1 MAIEL
6 EQQAQLKIASI
17 RTDGATQSRA
27 ELDQNKIT
35 EYAHLMLEGAV
46 FPSATIFYDDTYYW
60 LADGFHRYH
69 ASKQIDREVI
79 SVDIKQGT
87 RRDAVLYAME
97 ANTRHGIPLPLSD
110 RKRCAKTMLEDE
122 EWREW
127 SDREIGR
134 RCGLSHVTVGSIR
147 RDLYGKNDQSD
158 ANQPVEPVEEVL
170 ECVTLRT
177 PSEVV
182 AQWFKDYPTLHHL
195 SNREIAKRCGV
206 TEGTVR
212 NYKKELQPEPI
223 LAPVREPSS
232 KLTVIWDGLE
242 QSQTIERVY
251 EEVNEQEQEADE
263 IEAKVQKLA
272 RWQRDNV
279 DLGLDKWGDPLPEH
293 SIELEPDSALSDVS
307 LPEIVGPV
315 IVPESEEPNQVE
327 EVSIL
332 AVEPEQ
338 EPIEI
343 VPEPEQPI
351 ENTSTTV
358 TPQETLQPIA
368 PDVLSSSREDK
379 RETPDE
385 IQREAK
391 REEVRERNAQLR
403 ANGVELPQGKYACL
417 VVDPPWQMQ
426 KIEREERPNQFE
438 FDYPTMT
445 EEELK
450 NFQLPEKAADDCHL
464 YLWTTQKHLPLA
476 LRLAEHWGF
485 KYQCLM
491 TWVKNVGFTP
501 FSWMYSTEHVLFCT
515 KGSLPLLAIG
525 KRLDFGGKVRE
536 HSRKPNEFYEI
547 IREVSPGPR
556 IDIFSREKRDGFE
569 QYGNEVEKY
578 VSA

>member
-1 MAIEL
+1 MIDNSVMTHPHVEI
-6 EQQAQLKIASI
+6 EQQTQLKIADI

-27 ELDQNKIT
+27 ELDQSKIT
-35 EYAHLMLEGAV
+35 EYAQLMLEGAV
-46 FPSATIFYDDTYYW
+46 FPSATIFYDGTYYW

-69 ASKQIDREVI
+69 ASKQIDRDVI
-79 SVDIKQGT
+79 NVDVRQGT

-97 ANTRHGIPLPLSD
+97 ANTRHGIPLPLAD
-110 RKRCAKTMLEDE
+110 RKRCARTLLEDE
-122 EWREW
+122 EWSKW
-127 SDREIGR
+127 SDREIAR
-134 RCGLSHVTVGSIR
+134 RCGIDGKTVAAMRPKKIAEYPQCHVG
-147 RDLYGKNDQSD
+147 
-158 ANQPVEPVEEVL
+158 QPVEPVEEVL

-182 AQWFKDYPTLHHL
+182 AQWFIDYPTLHHL

-212 NYKKELQPEPI
+212 NYKKELQPEPV
-223 LAPVREPSS
+223 LTPEREPSS
-232 KLTVIWDGLE
+232 KLTVIWDEPE
-242 QSQTIERVY
+242 QSQIIEGVS
-251 EEVNEQEQEADE
+251 EEVTEQEQEA
-263 IEAKVQKLA
+263 
-272 RWQRDNV
+272 
-279 DLGLDKWGDPLPEH
+279 
-293 SIELEPDSALSDVS
+293 DVS

-315 IVPESEEPNQVE
+315 IAPETEEPNQVE
-327 EVSIL
+327 EVPIL
-332 AVEPEQ
+332 AVEPETITTTQ
-338 EPIEI
+338 ELIEM
-343 VPEPEQPI
+343 VLEPEQPI
-351 ENTSTTV
+351 EDTPTTV
-358 TPQETLQPIA
+358 TPQETFQPIA
-368 PDVLSSSREDK
+368 PDVLFSSKEDK
-379 RETPDE
+379 RETPDN

-391 REEVRERNAQLR
+391 REEVRERNAYLR
-403 ANGVELPQGKYACL
+403 ANGVELPQGQYACL

-450 NFQLPEKAADDCHL
+450 NFQLPEMAADDCHL

-536 HSRKPNEFYEI
+536 HSRKPDEFYEI

-556 IDIFSREKRDGFE
+556 IDIFSREKRDGFD